1 VGSLISISNCLGR
14 VVQGASADKVGFKK
28 VLTTMAV
35 LQAGLLYT
43 LTLVAGHKALFTL
56 WVCLI
61 AFMYGGN
68 FALYPTASMDQ
79 FGKTYAGSNY
89 GVIFT
94 AYAVAGVVGALLKGD
109 LEKAVGGFE
118 HLTFLLGGVC
128 TTGALLTFFVKPKMQ

>member
-1 VGSLISISNCLGR
+1 M
-14 VVQGASADKVGFKK
+14 QGASADKYGFKK

-35 LQAGLLYT
+35 LQAILLFT
-43 LTLVAGHKALFTL
+43 LTLKANHKATFTI

-79 FGKTYAGSNY
+79 FGEKYAGQNY

-94 AYAVAGVVGALLKGD
+94 AYAIAGVIGALLKGD

-128 TTGALLTFFVKPKMQ
+128 TAGALLTFFIKPRRKDTPAFSTDY